1 MWQSPPEWMEA
12 FSLSLL
18 QVPQSAGLGAEETP
32 SNIREVK
39 PERITHQRRAGRR
52 RGAEEPG
59 NIHQDGCV
67 KRGQACF
74 VLEGFRTSPGNPNRG
89 KNVEGEGSQWERMP
103 WDMISVETVIM
114 G

>member
-39 PERITHQRRAGRR
+39 PERI
-52 RGAEEPG
+52 
-59 NIHQDGCV
+59 IHQG
-67 KRGQACF
+67 GQGGGGEQKN
-74 VLEGFRTSPGNPNRG
+74 LGTST
-89 KNVEGEGSQWERMP
+89 KM
-103 WDMISVETVIM
+103 DA
-114 G
+114 